1 MSSPVQAHPPFRF
14 VIVGSGNISRTYL
27 KAIANSPG
35 LVAAGVVSRS
45 GRRPEGLPTEA
56 GVWPTLAAVNAPF
69 DAVVLTTP
77 NGLHHQGAIEAAAL
91 GKHVLTEKVL
101 EISAEAMDRM
111 TRACRDAGVKLAVTY
126 QRRMSPDNVAVKR
139 LLEAG
144 RLGRVFAA
152 DMTVKFWRDAAYYQ
166 SGAYRGTRAVDGGG
180 AFTQQAAHNAD
191 LLCWFFGMPDKVVS
205 LCDRFVHDIE
215 VEDHGVALLHYPNG
229 MIGTFTASTACKPGF
244 PTRLEV
250 HATPG
255 SIVMENDCITRWEI
269 EGVPNPAE
277 TKFQVHDG
285 ASSAAVADTAGH
297 EAILRDFAEAVR
309 TGREPAVPAE
319 SGRLASEL
327 ILQIYGNNLLN
338 QPTSPC
344 RTL

>member
-1 MSSPVQAHPPFRF
+1 MQSNAPFRY
-14 VIVGSGNISRTYL
+14 VIVGSGNICRTYL

-35 LVAAGVVSRS
+35 LAVAGVVSRS
-45 GRRPEGLPTEA
+45 GRRPEGLSA
-56 GVWPTLAAVNAPF
+56 DVGVWPTLAAVEVPF
-69 DAVVLTTP
+69 DAVILTTP

-101 EISAEAMDRM
+101 EISRDAMDRM
-111 TRACRDAGVKLAVTY
+111 MHACRKANVKLAVTY
-126 QRRMSPDNVAVKR
+126 QRRMSPDNRALKQ
-139 LLEAG
+139 LLDAG

-152 DMTVKFWRDAAYYQ
+152 DMTVKFWRDAAYYR

-191 LLCWFFGMPDKVVS
+191 LLCWFFGLPDKVVS

-229 MIGTFTASTACKPGF
+229 MIGTFTASTACRPGF
-244 PTRLEV
+244 ATRLEL
-250 HATPG
+250 HATGG
-255 SIVMENDCITRWEI
+255 SLVTENDSITHWSI
-269 EGVPNPAE
+269 DGVPNPAE
-277 TKFQVHDG
+277 KKFQVHDG
-285 ASSAAVADTAGH
+285 ATSAAVADTAGH
-297 EAILRDFAEAVR
+297 EAILQDFAEAVR

-327 ILQIYGNNLLN
+327 ILQIYGNNLLASS
-338 QPTSPC
+338 QPQ
-344 RTL
+344 RA